1 MKPWYMLAGWLLF
14 ATLVGCASQQDVQT
28 LRADLQ
34 AMERQRSP
42 REHDLEQRL
51 QVVSDQLG
59 RVEQSQID
67 SRRELAQ
74 TVAAT
79 QELRVELQ
87 RLRGEVQETRQQ
99 MKRGFTA
106 TPERETM
113 STKLA
118 ELQTRLETLESR
130 RGAEGSV
137 APKPPTA
144 TPEPLPPASQT
155 AARTTPPVTAAPPPP
170 ATRPPAVPPP
180 AAAPPPTTPLAVAP
194 GSNEAEGLFKRAA
207 QEQRN
212 GNHEVAIVLFKQY
225 LRQYPKASSSG
236 QAQYGIGESLYA
248 QKQYEAAIV
257 AFDEV
262 IRKYPNDNRIPA
274 ALLKQGYAFAELKD
288 ARNARFF
295 LQQVQQK
302 YPNSPE
308 AKQAE
313 EKLKQLQRQG

>member
-1 MKPWYMLAGWLLF
+1 MKSWYVELGSLCAAF
-14 ATLVGCASQQDVQT
+14 LVGCASQQDIQA
-28 LRADLQ
+28 LRADVQ
-34 AMERQRSP
+34 ALERQRSP
-42 REHDLEQRL
+42 RNDAEQRL
-51 QVVSDQLG
+51 QAVGEQLA
-59 RVEQSQID
+59 RVEQSQLD
-67 SRRELAQ
+67 ARRELAQ

-99 MKRGFTA
+99 MKRGFTS
-106 TPERETM
+106 TPERETL

-118 ELQTRLETLESR
+118 ELQTRLEALEGR
-130 RGAEGSV
+130 RGTEKTTGSPPTVLPEV
-137 APKPPTA
+137 AKPPTSV
-144 TPEPLPPASQT
+144 PESPPSSSQT
-155 AARTTPPVTAAPPPP
+155 VAKTQPPTSPAAPPP
-170 ATRPPAVPPP
+170 ATKPVTPPPPP
-180 AAAPPPTTPLAVAP
+180 A
-194 GSNEAEGLFKRAA
+194 SNDADGLYKRAV

-225 LRQYPKASSSG
+225 LRQYPKASSAG
-236 QAQYGIGESLYA
+236 NAQYSIGESLYA
-248 QKQYEAAIV
+248 QKQFEAAIV

-288 ARNARFF
+288 VRNARFF